1 MAAEIILYRV
11 ISNNLES
18 NHVSR
23 ILFLQPSI
31 NSGGGMPMGYGGYS
45 SQPMDH
51 QGGYGGPAYGAMGM
65 MGAGSFSG
73 GMPMG

>member
-1 MAAEIILYRV
+1 LQHFSSLSFRAFFHIYDTFTIIV
-11 ISNNLES
+11 N
-18 NHVSR
+18 
-23 ILFLQPSI
+23 

-51 QGGYGGPAYGAMGM
+51 QNPYGGAASAYGSMGM
-65 MGAGSFSG
+65 MGANAFQG

>member
-1 MAAEIILYRV
+1 MR
-11 ISNNLES
+11 
-18 NHVSR
+18 
-23 ILFLQPSI
+23 LFFFSFFDHTTFKFEM

-51 QGGYGGPAYGAMGM
+51 QGAYGGASYGAMGM
-65 MGAGSFSG
+65 MGAGSFQG